1 MTAFTMRITSPRLGA
16 LAALGIAALLTGCL
30 YHMPIQQGNFLDAN
44 QVAQLE
50 PGMTRPQV
58 SFLLGTPMVPNGFN
72 NDRWDYY
79 YFIKVGR
86 KPSGTDT
93 KRLTV
98 WFKDDK
104 VDHVDRSDAPTSA
117 EEQVAAAAKA
127 QAAEPGADRGK
138 LPPAKAPATVSPQT
152 VTPATATPATTE
164 PPTAEPAAATPQ

>member
-1 MTAFTMRITSPRLGA
+1 MTAFTMRTTSIRGRVLA
-16 LAALGIAALLTGCL
+16 LLGIVALSTGCL
-30 YHMPIQQGNFLDAN
+30 YRMPIQQGNFLDVN

-50 PGMTRPQV
+50 NGMTRSQV

-86 KPSGTDT
+86 KASGTDT

-104 VDHVDRSDAPTSA
+104 VDHVYRSDAPTSNA
-117 EEQVAAAAKA
+117 ELTKAAEKAAAV
-127 QAAEPGADRGK
+127 EPGPSTPKAPPVAKPPSAGP
-138 LPPAKAPATVSPQT
+138 PPAS
-152 VTPATATPATTE
+152 ATP
-164 PPTAEPAAATPQ
+164 

>member
-1 MTAFTMRITSPRLGA
+1 MTALTMRTTSPRIGA
-16 LAALGIAALLTGCL
+16 LAALAIAALCAGCL
-30 YHMPIQQGNFLDAN
+30 YRMPIQQGNFLDAN

-50 PGMTRPQV
+50 TGMTRPQV

-86 KPSGTDT
+86 KASGTES

-104 VDHVDRSDAPTSA
+104 VDHVDRSDAPTA
-117 EEQVAAAAKA
+117 NETTEAAKKA
-127 QAAEPGADRGK
+127 EAAEPGANRGK
-138 LPPAKAPATVSPQT
+138 LPAAAPPATASPTAAAPAAPGT
-152 VTPATATPATTE
+152 VTP
-164 PPTAEPAAATPQ
+164 

>member
-1 MTAFTMRITSPRLGA
+1 MA
-16 LAALGIAALLTGCL
+16 LAIAALCAGCL

-44 QVAQLE
+44 QVAQVE

-86 KPSGTDT
+86 KASGTDS

-104 VDHVDRSDAPTSA
+104 VDHVDRSDAPVANEAVTAAQKA
-117 EEQVAAAAKA
+117 E
-127 QAAEPGADRGK
+127 AAEPGANRAK
-138 LPPAKAPATVSPQT
+138 LPPVAP
-152 VTPATATPATTE
+152 PATATPA
-164 PPTAEPAAATPQ
+164 ATPPPGSGPITP

>member
-1 MTAFTMRITSPRLGA
+1 MTAFTMRITSSRTGA
-16 LAALGIAALLTGCL
+16 LAALGIAVLLAGCL
-30 YHMPIQQGNFLDAN
+30 YRMPIQQGNFLDAN

-86 KPSGTDT
+86 KASNTDT

-98 WFKDDK
+98 WFKDEK
-104 VDHVDRSDAPTSA
+104 VDHIDRSDAPTSTA
-117 EEQVAAAAKA
+117 EQTAAAAKA
-127 QAAEPGADRGK
+127 EAAEPGANRGK
-138 LPPAKAPATVSPQT
+138 LPPAKAPATVAPSN
-152 VTPATATPATTE
+152 
-164 PPTAEPAAATPQ
+164 PTPAAATPTTDPPAPAAPQ

>member
-1 MTAFTMRITSPRLGA
+1 MTAFTMRTTSSRIGA
-16 LAALGIAALLTGCL
+16 LAALCIAVLSAGCL
-30 YHMPIQQGNFLDAN
+30 YRMPIQQGNFLDAN

-50 PGMTRPQV
+50 TGMTRPQV

-86 KPSGTDT
+86 KASSTDT

-104 VDHVDRSDAPTSA
+104 VDHVDRSDAPTSTA
-117 EEQVAAAAKA
+117 EQAAVAAKA
-127 QAAEPGADRGK
+127 QAAEPGADRGV
-138 LPPAKAPATVSPQT
+138 LPPAKPPATVTP
-152 VTPATATPATTE
+152 TPASPAPAAPAPAATVPTE
-164 PPTAEPAAATPQ
+164 PASKTP

>member
-1 MTAFTMRITSPRLGA
+1 MRTRSVHRLAA
-16 LAALGIAALLTGCL
+16 LALLGIAALSAGCL
-30 YHMPIQQGNFLDAN
+30 YRMPIQQGNFLDVN

-50 PGMTRPQV
+50 PGMTRSQV

-104 VDHVDRSDAPTSA
+104 VDHVYRSDAPVSN
-117 EEQVAAAAKA
+117 EEQTKAAEKA
-127 QAAEPGADRGK
+127 VAAEPGAK
-138 LPPAKAPATVSPQT
+138 KVVPPVAKPAEPPAAGPAPATP
-152 VTPATATPATTE
+152 
-164 PPTAEPAAATPQ
+164 

>member
-1 MTAFTMRITSPRLGA
+1 MTAFTMRTTSTRVGA
-16 LAALGIAALLTGCL
+16 LAALGIAVLCAGCL

-86 KPSGTDT
+86 KASDTDT

-104 VDHVDRSDAPTSA
+104 VDHVDRSDAPTSTA
-117 EEQVAAAAKA
+117 EVAAAAAKA
-127 QAAEPGADRGK
+127 QAAEPGANRGK
-138 LPPAKAPATVSPQT
+138 VPPAKPPATVAP
-152 VTPATATPATTE
+152 TPATPATT
-164 PPTAEPAAATPQ
+164 TP

>member
-1 MTAFTMRITSPRLGA
+1 
-16 LAALGIAALLTGCL
+16 
-30 YHMPIQQGNFLDAN
+30 MPIQQGNFLDAN

-50 PGMTRPQV
+50 TGMTRSQV

-86 KPSGTDT
+86 KASGTES

-104 VDHVDRSDAPTSA
+104 VDHVDRSDAPTANETTEAAQKA
-117 EEQVAAAAKA
+117 E
-127 QAAEPGADRGK
+127 AAEPGANRGK
-138 LPPAKAPATVSPQT
+138 LPAAAP
-152 VTPATATPATTE
+152 PATASP
-164 PPTAEPAAATPQ
+164 PAAAPAAPGPVTP